1 MLKPLDVKKKKKKQV
16 TEQETVILDQVILV
30 YFQGPVVLKEEF
42 LEENAILFVLFN
54 LNF

>member
-1 MLKPLDVKKKKKKQV
+1 MLKPLDVIKKQKQV

-42 LEENAILFVLFN
+42 FLKKMQFYLSYLI
-54 LNF
+54 